1 MKRFEFSLERV
12 QRWRRSQADIEE
24 LKLRQLLADLYAT
37 DQRKRQLLEERTQ
50 AEAAILFQGTA
61 AAEDLASLDAFRQY
75 VRAQGRALDRSRCQQ
90 EVKIAAQRER
100 VIEAKR
106 HFELLQ
112 RLQHN
117 ALAQWQEAFNK
128 EQEEMASELFLA
140 KMNRDS

>member
-12 QRWRRSQADIEE
+12 RRWRLSQADIEE
-24 LKLRQLLADLYAT
+24 LRLRQLLADLYAT
-37 DQRKRQLLEERTQ
+37 DQRKLHLLEERTQ
-50 AEAAILFQGTA
+50 AEAAILFPEIA

-75 VRAQGRALDRSRCQQ
+75 VRAQSRALDQIRRQQ
-90 EVKIAAQRER
+90 EEKIATQRER
-100 VIEAKR
+100 VIEAR
-106 HFELLQ
+106 RQFELLQ

-117 ALAQWQEAFNK
+117 ALVQWKAAFNK